1 MLLREAIQN
10 YHDLLTDSL
19 AAESQAQLDDQLHR
33 RGLYFG
39 ERPLC
44 TVLRPRFI
52 TTEQYRFL
60 QARVQGVLRAFERAY
75 RAALEDRGLRAQF
88 CLTDW
93 EEELVRADPGFLAP
107 SPTSRVD
114 TFFVTEQGGL
124 RLTEYNAETP
134 AAAAY
139 NDALTEVFYTLP
151 LMREFLRRHEV
162 RPLPARHG
170 VFHAL
175 LDGYQQWSGNQE
187 APQIAILD
195 WREVPT
201 YSEFV
206 LFDQFFK
213 AQGLNCIIADPREV
227 EYRNGRLFAGETPI
241 TLIYKRVLIN
251 ELIGRCGMDHP
262 VVRAVRDRAVCM
274 INPFRCKIL
283 HKKASLA
290 VLSDERNSDLFSAE
304 ERQAIAA
311 HIPWTR
317 RVEER
322 HTLYRDQQ
330 VDLIPFILEQ
340 RERLVLKANDEY
352 GGKGIVLG
360 WQTDTQEWEQA
371 VLTALSEPFVVQERV
386 AVPSETYPTLV
397 DGQVQMGER
406 IMDTAPFVWYGDYV
420 DGCLTRLSTDAL
432 VNVTAGGGSTVP
444 TFLVEK
450 R

>member
-1 MLLREAIQN
+1 MLLREAIRN
-10 YHDLLTDSL
+10 YHDLLTDAL
-19 AAESQAQLDDQLHR
+19 VADSQAQLDDQLQR
-33 RGLYFG
+33 RGLFFG
-39 ERPLC
+39 QRPLC

-60 QARVQGVLRAFERAY
+60 QTRVQGVLRASERAY
-75 RAALEDRGLRAQF
+75 HTALEDRGLRAQF

-93 EEELVRADPGFLAP
+93 EEALVELDPGFRTP

-170 VFHAL
+170 VLHAL
-175 LDGYQQWSGNQE
+175 LDAYQQWSGTRE

-206 LFDQFFK
+206 LFDQYFK
-213 AQGLNCIIADPREV
+213 AQGLNCIIADPRDV

-251 ELIGRCGMDHP
+251 ELIERGGMDHP
-262 VVRAVRDRAVCM
+262 VVRAVRDGAVCM
-274 INPFRCKIL
+274 VNPFRCKIL

-290 VLSDERNSDLFSAE
+290 VLSDERNSELFSAA
-304 ERQAIAA
+304 EREAIAA

-322 HTLYRDQQ
+322 HTLYRDRQ

-352 GGKGIVLG
+352 GGKGIILG
-360 WQTDTQEWEQA
+360 WETDAHEWEQA
-371 VLTALSEPFVVQERV
+371 VRTALAEPFVVQERV
-386 AVPSETYPTLV
+386 AVPSETYPCLV
-397 DGQVQMGER
+397 NGEVHLGER